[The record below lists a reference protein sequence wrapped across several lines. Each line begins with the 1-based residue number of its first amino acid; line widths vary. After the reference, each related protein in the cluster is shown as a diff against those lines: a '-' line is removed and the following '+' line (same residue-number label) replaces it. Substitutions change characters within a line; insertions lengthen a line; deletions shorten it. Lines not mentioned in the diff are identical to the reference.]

1 MLKKLLIAFTAV
13 SCQSL
18 GIVTEVASTSGAAG
32 TVLTEESNTGVTFT
46 NNFNPFNGQS
56 FATEMNARS
65 LIFEPL
71 YEVNYLKANTNYPW
85 LATGYSWGSA
95 GKSITFTLRT
105 GVKFSDG
112 SSFGPADVAYT
123 FDIFRQFAD
132 ANYAGVPAQSQ
143 APTTSANT
151 VTLYF
156 SAPAYQSFS
165 SVAGTALMVKSGE
178 FGSTDPGTTTLAG
191 ASAVGTGPYTQ
202 VNFSTQ
208 IVKFAQNPNYWDL
221 SHLAASEVDIPSEAS
236 NTNAATDLAN
246 GTLDWAGNDIANVN
260 QVFVSK
266 NPATNHTFFAAG
278 NTVTLTFNVKYGFL
292 SDPKVRAAISA
303 GINRQ
308 ALATKGESGYEKP
321 ATSSSGLILPNQK
334 AYLTKAST
342 NDLKPSAQPATVKS
356 ILRSDGFKKVGRWW
370 EKNGKK
376 IQFQVEDP
384 SNYTDYYA
392 DAQLIQTELQ
402 AVGIDATADG
412 VQDTK
417 WYSDLAAGTFQSAIH
432 WGNGG
437 ASPYVQYSA
446 WFDYNQFVKKTPTNA
461 GNDFGRFYSA
471 AAEKDLATL
480 VSTAPSNTKA
490 VTAATQALGQIMT
503 KQVPYAPLLYGADW
517 DVYSTARFTGWPTA
531 SNPYIDPSP
540 NDPELPDL
548 LTHITAVG

>member
-1 MLKKLLIAFTAV
+1 MLRKSLIALMAV
-13 SCQSL
+13 SCLSL
-18 GIVTEVASTSGAAG
+18 GIVVEVSSTSGAAG
-32 TVLTEESNTGVTFT
+32 PVLTEESNTGVTFT

-71 YEVNYLKANTNYPW
+71 YIVDTIKANTYYPW
-85 LATGYSWGSA
+85 LATGYSWGA
-95 GKSITFTLRT
+95 GGKSITFTLRS
-105 GVKFSDG
+105 GVQFSDG

-123 FDIFRQFAD
+123 FNIFRQFSD
-132 ANYAGVPAQSQ
+132 TNYAGIPAQSQ
-143 APTTSANT
+143 APTTTSNT

-156 SAPAYQSFS
+156 TAAAYQSFS
-165 SVAGTALMVKSGE
+165 SIAGTALMVKSGE
-178 FGSTDPGTTTLAG
+178 FGTTDPGTTTLSG
-191 ASAVGTGPYTQ
+191 ANAVGTGPYTG
-202 VNFSTQ
+202 VTFSTQ
-208 IVKFAQNPNYWDL
+208 IVKFAQNSHYWDL
-221 SHLAASEVDIPSEAS
+221 SKLAASEVDIPSEAS

-278 NTVTLTFNVKYGFL
+278 NTVTLTFNVKHGFL
-292 SDPKVRAAISA
+292 GDAKVRAAISA
-303 GINRQ
+303 GINRS
-308 ALATKGESGYEKP
+308 ALAVKGESGYEKP

-334 AYLTKAST
+334 SYLTKANT
-342 NDLKPSAQPATVKS
+342 NDLKSTAQPAKVKR
-356 ILRSDGFKKVGRWW
+356 ILMSDGFKKVGKWW
-370 EKNGKK
+370 EKHGKK

-392 DAQLIQTELQ
+392 DAQLIQSELQ
-402 AVGIDATADG
+402 SVGIDATADG

-471 AAEKDLATL
+471 TAEKDLATL
-480 VSTAPSNTKA
+480 VSTSKAASVTKA
-490 VTAATQALGQIMT
+490 IQALGSIMT

-517 DVYSTARFTGWPTA
+517 DVYSTARFTGWPTPA
-531 SNPYIDPSP
+531 NPYVDPAP
-540 NDPELPDL
+540 NDPELPYI

>member
-1 MLKKLLIAFTAV
+1 MLRKLLIALTAV
-13 SCQSL
+13 SCVSL
-18 GIVTEVASTSGAAG
+18 GIVVEVASTSGAVSG
-32 TVLTEESNTGVTFT
+32 PVLTEESNTGVTFT

-71 YEVNYLKANTNYPW
+71 YEVDTIKANTQYPW
-85 LATGYSWGSA
+85 LATGYSWGA
-95 GKSITFTLRT
+95 GGKSITFTLRT

-112 SSFGPADVAYT
+112 SDFGPADVAYT
-123 FDIFRQFAD
+123 FNIVRQFAD
-132 ANYAGVPAQSQ
+132 TNYAGIPAQSQ
-143 APTTSANT
+143 APTTSGNT

-156 SAPAYQSFS
+156 SAAAYQAFS
-165 SVAGTALMVKSGE
+165 SIAGTELIVKSGE
-178 FGSTDPGTTTLAG
+178 FGTTDPGTATLAG

-208 IVKFAQNPNYWDL
+208 IVKFGQNPNYWDL

-266 NPATNHTFFAAG
+266 NPATNHTFFAPG
-278 NTVTLTFNVKYGFL
+278 NTVTLTFNVKHGFL
-292 SDPKVRAAISA
+292 SDAKVRAAISA
-303 GINRQ
+303 GINRA
-308 ALATKGESGYEKP
+308 ALASKGESGYEKP
-321 ATSSSGLILPNQK
+321 ATSSSGLILPNQA
-334 AYLTKAST
+334 AYLTKADT
-342 NDLKPSAQPATVKS
+342 NDIKSSPQPATVKS
-356 ILRSDGFKKVGRWW
+356 LLKSDGFKMVGKWW

-392 DAQLIQTELQ
+392 DAQLIQSELQ
-402 AVGIDATADG
+402 KLGIDATADG

-461 GNDFGRFYSA
+461 RQRLRSLLQR

-480 VSTAPSNTKA
+480 VSTSPTNALAIKM
-490 VTAATQALGQIMT
+490 ATEALGNHHD
-503 KQVPYAPLLYGADW
+503 QVHAVRSAALRRGLGRVLDGEVHGLRRLRPTLHGPGA
-517 DVYSTARFTGWPTA
+517 
-531 SNPYIDPSP
+531 
-540 NDPELPDL
+540 E
-548 LTHITAVG
+548 

>member
-13 SCQSL
+13 SCLSL
-18 GIVTEVASTSGAAG
+18 GIVTEVATTSGAAG

-71 YEVNYLKANTNYPW
+71 YEINYLKANTNYPW

-112 SSFGPADVAYT
+112 STFGPADVAYT
-123 FDIFRQFAD
+123 FNIVRQYSD
-132 ANYAGVPAQSQ
+132 ANYAGIPAQSQ
-143 APTTSANT
+143 APTTSGNT

-156 SAPAYQSFS
+156 SSPAYQSFS

-178 FGSTDPGTTTLAG
+178 FSTTDPGTTTLAG

-266 NPATNHTFFAAG
+266 AN
-278 NTVTLTFNVKYGFL
+278 
-292 SDPKVRAAISA
+292 
-303 GINRQ
+303 
-308 ALATKGESGYEKP
+308 
-321 ATSSSGLILPNQK
+321 
-334 AYLTKAST
+334 T

-356 ILRSDGFKKVGRWW
+356 ILRSDGFKKVGKWW

-446 WFDYNQFVKKTPTNA
+446 WFDYNQFVKSTPTNA

-480 VSTAPSNTKA
+480 VSTSPSNAKA

-503 KQVPYAPLLYGADW
+503 KQVAYAPLLYGADW

-540 NDPELPDL
+540 NDPELPYI